1 MSGRIAQDFIQRL
14 LEQVNITDV
23 VSNHVTIKLK
33 GKDHS
38 GCCPFHQEKTPS
50 FTVSSEKQFYHC
62 FGCGAHGN
70 AIGFLMAINH
80 QSFPEAVQDL
90 ASQVGLDVVYEGG
103 APAENHEPAYRLLE
117 QAAQFYQASL
127 KSSHEAQSY
136 VSSRGV
142 SEDAQRYFQ
151 VGYAP
156 NDWHALKAIKN
167 SANDDSQ
174 LLSCGLLVENKSRYD
189 RFRDRIMFPIR
200 NTQGKV
206 VGFGGRALG
215 DAKPKYLNSPET
227 PVFHKNHELYGLY
240 EARQAQPKLPY
251 VIIVEGY
258 MDVITLFQYQ
268 YPMAIATLG
277 TAVNPTHIKK
287 ILRYTKRMVFCF
299 DGDAAGQRAS
309 WKALQATLPLLSQG
323 VDVKFLTLSDQLDPD
338 TFLRRFGREAF
349 KKALEQAPRLPEK
362 LFTELEQRYPLDH
375 IANQAQFAHE
385 AMQCIQSIPAGFYHD
400 LMINA
405 LAERLKLDHS
415 QLMQLTE
422 KKPIPAKNNN
432 PSPPTPVTAQPT
444 QASTAIKQINS
455 LLMHHPALINSID
468 HQFQIADNPACHESS
483 MLKQLLQLLR
493 DKPKTTTGQL
503 FAHFATT
510 PLAEYSSE
518 LARINLFSSE
528 HSHEDTLKQTIK
540 TLQLQQ
546 YQQKVDQLLQRSK
559 SEGLNLDEKRLLQ
572 RLLTQINENKR
583 E

>member
-14 LEQVNITDV
+14 LEQVNIADV

-50 FTVSSEKQFYHC
+50 FTVSSEKQFYYC

-103 APAENHEPAYRLLE
+103 APTENHEPTYRLLE
-117 QAAQFYQASL
+117 QAAQFYQTTL
-127 KSSHEAQSY
+127 KGSREAQSY

-156 NDWHALKAIKN
+156 NDWHALKAIQT

-422 KKPIPAKNNN
+422 KKPSPVKNNN
-432 PSPPTPVTAQPT
+432 PSPPAPVMAQPT

-455 LLMHHPALINSID
+455 LLMHHPALVNSID
-468 HQFQIADNPACHESS
+468 HQFQIADNPACNESS

-493 DKPKTTTGQL
+493 NKPKTTTGQL
-503 FAHFATT
+503 LAHFAMT
-510 PLAEYSSE
+510 PLAEYSSD
-518 LARINLFSSE
+518 LARANLFSSE
-528 HSHEDTLKQTIK
+528 HSHKDTLKQTIK

-559 SEGLNLDEKRLLQ
+559 SEGLNLDEKHLLQ